1 MSNNFWHHGV
11 FLGHGCHEKVISRCP
26 EDEFKKV
33 WKIIFFLSLSYLQL
47 IFPAPR
53 TELRGEGEGG
63 LSSSQWMLPVEPWGE
78 IKNLVNLL
86 HYLSFSVIESLC
98 GSLFFNLG
106 GKKVARSQ
114 KLIQYI
120 RKNGLRRDF
129 SLKKSYNFWEF
140 WKFGKKFQY
149 VGDKLL
155 GGSWELHFC
164 PDKHSEGKEFFHF
177 FRSLKLFVVHF
188 WTSSEKIQDVR
199 WKTFNKFVKIS
210 FYVSKRAVFWEF
222 FYGKFLVFFFCLL
235 GEIVYFV
242 WQEFSVEFWKF
253 YPKCSEEKTEK
264 IFSSMEFFLTFWQ
277 FEHFSAFWQKPFVGV
292 VKGARCFSK
301 KQFVGHKLL
310 WKLLILFL
318 FSD

>member
-11 FLGHGCHEKVISRCP
+11 FLGHGSQEKLISRCP
-26 EDEFKKV
+26 EDEFKK
-33 WKIIFFLSLSYLQL
+33 KLEIYFFSLIVVPSAN
-47 IFPAPR
+47 IPGSSNR
-53 TELRGEGEGG
+53 TSGGGEGG

-86 HYLSFSVIESLC
+86 HYLSFSFIESLS

-120 RKNGLRRDF
+120 QKNGLRRDF

-140 WKFGKKFQY
+140 WKFGIKFQY

-155 GGSWELHFC
+155 AGSWELHFC
-164 PDKHSEGKEFFHF
+164 PDKHSEGKEFFDF

-188 WTSSEKIQDVR
+188 WNSSEKIQDVR

-222 FYGKFLVFFFCLL
+222 FL
-235 GEIVYFV
+235 
-242 WQEFSVEFWKF
+242 WQIFSV
-253 YPKCSEEKTEK
+253 
-264 IFSSMEFFLTFWQ
+264 
-277 FEHFSAFWQKPFVGV
+277 
-292 VKGARCFSK
+292 
-301 KQFVGHKLL
+301 
-310 WKLLILFL
+310 LFL
-318 FSD
+318 SVGRNCFLRLAGVFSRVLKILS